1 MGGKQRLGLQCT
13 VRPGSAVMSRRS
25 EVSGVVCPPNHGR
38 REWYLALCT
47 GKTQATFA
55 RVFHRPARPRAGR
68 TTSRVLLLVDA
79 GVPWMESIHVIIL
92 HPRPNPCVSAVSV
105 SN

>member
-47 GKTQATFA
+47 GKNPSNFCKTFPPASPTPSRAYYEPGADATA
-55 RVFHRPARPRAGR
+55 A
-68 TTSRVLLLVDA
+68 
-79 GVPWMESIHVIIL
+79 
-92 HPRPNPCVSAVSV
+92 C
-105 SN
+105 

>member
-47 GKTQATFA
+47 ATFA
-55 RVFHRPARPRAGR
+55 RLFHRPARHRAGR
-68 TTSRVLLLVDA
+68 TTSRVLMLLLLVDA
-79 GVPWMESIHVIIL
+79 GVPWMGSIHVIIL